1 MPNFLLIQ
9 EMNNSKIKRK
19 IKIRDM
25 TNFVTK
31 DFQATIEIE
40 NIMDSSDTQD
50 TDDMLNIF
58 QTKLLKAIAKH
69 APFKTLSHKKIK
81 MRKKPTNKNI
91 NTSKN
96 KRKE

>member
-40 NIMDSSDTQD
+40 DIMDSSDTQD

-69 APFKTLSHKKIK
+69 APFKTLSHKEIK